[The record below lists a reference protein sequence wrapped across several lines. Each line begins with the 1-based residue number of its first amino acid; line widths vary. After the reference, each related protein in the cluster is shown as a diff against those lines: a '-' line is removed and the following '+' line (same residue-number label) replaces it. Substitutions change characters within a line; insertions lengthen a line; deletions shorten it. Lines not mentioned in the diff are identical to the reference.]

1 MVHPYISYI
10 FLYSKHECIKYI
22 DSLKYDIRH
31 YQVEFKK
38 NPERHSTYISA
49 IKSVEARLKFLEE
62 TRKESCDLWKQKFH
76 DPFYK
81 QQE

>member
-22 DSLKYDIRH
+22 DSLKNDINH
-31 YQVEFKK
+31 YQVEVKR
-38 NPERHSTYISA
+38 NPEHDSTYISA
-49 IKSVEARLKFLEE
+49 IKSIEARLKFLEE
-62 TRKESCDLWKQKFH
+62 TRKESCDLWIRKFVN
-76 DPFYK
+76 PFYK